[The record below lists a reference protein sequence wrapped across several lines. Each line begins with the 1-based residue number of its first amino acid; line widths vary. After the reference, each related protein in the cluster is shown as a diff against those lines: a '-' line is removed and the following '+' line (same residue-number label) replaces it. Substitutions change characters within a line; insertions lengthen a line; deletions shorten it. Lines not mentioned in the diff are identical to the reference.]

1 MSMFSVNGEIMLM
14 YKILLNDTG
23 KVNSRP
29 ILEYN
34 GKGDVKQ
41 AKKMLEEFSSLT
53 KLKFGGLTFF
63 SLDQEGFPKME
74 FWYQYKDGVFGKR
87 NQLIF

>member
-1 MSMFSVNGEIMLM
+1 MNMFSVNGEIILM
-14 YKILLNDTG
+14 YKIMLNDTE
-23 KVNSRP
+23 KVNCRP

-41 AKKMLEEFSSLT
+41 AKKMLEELSILT

-63 SLDQEGFPKME
+63 SLDNEGLPKME
-74 FWYQYKDGVFGKR
+74 FWYQYKDGVFGHMNKV
-87 NQLIF
+87 IF